1 MTTQSSRRALQLRL
15 WALFMFF
22 FIPGLLMASWAT
34 RTPAIRDLLALSTA
48 EMGVVLFGLSV
59 GSMSGILCSAWLVK
73 RFGTRKVIRTTMSF
87 AVLGM
92 LVLSLALW
100 VTSAPLFAFGLAIFG
115 ASFGSAEVAINVEG
129 AAIEREM
136 NKTVLPMMHGFY
148 SFGTLFGAGVGMA
161 VTGFGLPAAPHIL
174 AAALVAILPIAIA
187 IRAIPDGTGKNAA
200 EVAHGEAKGLPVWR
214 DAQLLLIG
222 VIVLAMAFAEGSAN
236 DWLPLLMVDGH
247 GFSPTSGSLIYAG
260 FTLGMTLGRFT
271 GGWFIDRYSRVAVV
285 RGSAVMG
292 ALGIG
297 LIIFV
302 DNPWVAG
309 ISVLLWGIGAS
320 LGFPLTISAA
330 SDTGPDAPKRVS
342 AVMGALGIGLIIFVD
357 NPWVAGISVLLWGI
371 GASLGF
377 PLTIS
382 AASDTGPDAPKR
394 VSVVAITGYLAFLV
408 GPPLL
413 GFLGEHFGLRSA
425 MMVVLGLVMVA
436 ALVARAVA
444 KPQSEPVMENS

>member
-1 MTTQSSRRALQLRL
+1 
-15 WALFMFF
+15 MFF

-34 RTPAIRDLLALSTA
+34 RTPAIRDLLTLSTA
-48 EMGVVLFGLSV
+48 EMGIVLFGLSI

-73 RFGTRKVIRTTMSF
+73 RFGTRKVIRTTMLC
-87 AVLGM
+87 AVAGM

-100 VTSAPLFAFGLAIFG
+100 LASAPLFAFGLAIFG
-115 ASFGSAEVAINVEG
+115 GSFGSAEVAINVEG
-129 AAIEREM
+129 AAVEREM

-148 SFGTLFGAGVGMA
+148 SFGTLVGAGIGMA
-161 VTGFGLPAAPHIL
+161 VTGFGLHAAPHIL
-174 AAALVAILPIAIA
+174 LAALVAIAPIVIA

-200 EVAHGEAKGLPVWR
+200 ESAHSDAKGLPVWR

-271 GGWFIDRYSRVAVV
+271 GGWFIDRYSRVTVV
-285 RGSAVMG
+285 RASAIMG

-302 DNPWVAG
+302 DSPWVAG
-309 ISVLLWGIGAS
+309 VSVLLWG
-320 LGFPLTISAA
+320 L
-330 SDTGPDAPKRVS
+330 
-342 AVMGALGIGLIIFVD
+342 
-357 NPWVAGISVLLWGI
+357 

-425 MMVVLGLVMVA
+425 MMAVLGLVMIA

-444 KPQSEPVMENS
+444 KPQPEPVMENS

>member
-136 NKTVLPMMHGFY
+136 NITVLPMMHGFY
-148 SFGTLFGAGVGMA
+148 SVGTLCGAGGGMA

-342 AVMGALGIGLIIFVD
+342 
-357 NPWVAGISVLLWGI
+357 
-371 GASLGF
+371 
-377 PLTIS
+377 
-382 AASDTGPDAPKR
+382 
-394 VSVVAITGYLAFLV
+394 VVAITGYLAFLV